1 MAVTHGLVDC
11 QPWILGIPEEIWD
24 HIFMSGV
31 LDHVD
36 LTNISGTCKYF
47 QKICKSNELW
57 RKKLQQRFPNLFDH
71 FDRGANKCWQEV
83 YKGRVQYGRR
93 SRSIVSGLSSEYYNT
108 QEISKEGFAQFL
120 LLLEEHEEAGNYIMD
135 ELMNIVH
142 DGKKSHNLTEKY
154 YAEKVLRYLSQI
166 HLAKKWQQYLQLPEA
181 EQNLELGAVMI
192 AQWCYPTISI
202 TQNSINVSH
211 CLSFRCCAVM
221 IAQWCYPTISIT
233 QNSINDQLDEIAGMV
248 RRELSRRAPDHPACN
263 MEDNALGVSK
273 HLFKHSSSVS
283 ISEHLWSPQQCRVI
297 METLNYILFD
307 KLGFCG
313 NEENY
318 YDPKNSYINRVLER
332 KKGIP
337 ITLSIVY
344 RAVARRLGVV
354 CEAINFPSHFLLRWL
369 VRPIAPVSQQY
380 VFVDVFRA
388 GRFMQQDECCS
399 AVGIP
404 EGLAFQKEHY
414 MSVPPKKVL
423 ERMARNLV
431 GIGRH
436 QSQLGDGLLCLRN
449 ALDLFL
455 IISPDDL
462 EMRLLQVRINLH
474 LNINLPDVIDSL
486 QHVADLDPTRMGL
499 VAYLLQEAQVHIQEN
514 KDTEKK
520 EKPKRKLR
528 KDNKK
533 VEFSVGMVMKH
544 KRYDYTCVIFGW
556 DETCQA
562 TEEWI
567 VQMGVHNLTKQH
579 KQPFYSVLVEDGS
592 NRYAAQENMLY
603 TDSPHEIQHPEVG
616 RYFQAFTGTYY
627 IPNQE
632 KHSEYQ
638 DDADVT
644 RALLQKYNS
653 HKNV

>member
-1 MAVTHGLVDC
+1 
-11 QPWILGIPEEIWD
+11 
-24 HIFMSGV
+24 MSCV

-36 LTNISGTCKYF
+36 LTSVSDTCKYF

-57 RKKLQQRFPNLFDH
+57 RKKLQQSFPDLYDH
-71 FDRGANKCWQEV
+71 YDRGVHKCWREV
-83 YKGRVQYGRR
+83 YKGRVLYGRR
-93 SRSIVSGLSSEYYNT
+93 TRNVVSGLSAEYFNT
-108 QEISKEGFAQFL
+108 QEISKEGFSQFIV
-120 LLLEEHEEAGNYIMD
+120 LLEEHDESGNYIMD

-142 DGKKSHNLTEKY
+142 DGKKCHNLTEKY
-154 YAEKVLRYLSQI
+154 YAEKVLRHLSQI
-166 HLAKKWQQYLQLPEA
+166 HLATKWQQYLQLPEA
-181 EQNLELGAVMI
+181 DQNLELGAVMI
-192 AQWCYPTISI
+192 AQWCHPTIS
-202 TQNSINVSH
+202 V
-211 CLSFRCCAVM
+211 
-221 IAQWCYPTISIT
+221 T
-233 QNSINDQLDEIAGMV
+233 QNSINDQLDEIARMV
-248 RRELSRRAPDHPACN
+248 RRELCQRSPDHPACN
-263 MEDNALGVSK
+263 MDHNAGA
-273 HLFKHSSSVS
+273 
-283 ISEHLWSPQQCRVI
+283 ISEHLWSPQLCRVV
-297 METLNYILFD
+297 MVTLNYVLFD

-344 RAVARRLGVV
+344 SAVARRLGVV

-369 VRPIAPVSQQY
+369 ERPIAPVSQQY
-380 VFVDVFRA
+380 VFVDVFRG
-388 GRFMQQDECCS
+388 GRFLQQDECCG

-404 EGLAFQKEHY
+404 EGLGFQKEHY

-514 KDTEKK
+514 KDTEKR

-528 KDNKK
+528 EDNQEVKY
-533 VEFSVGMVMKH
+533 SVGMVMKH

-562 TEEWI
+562 SEEWI

-603 TDSPHEIQHPEVG
+603 TDSPREIQHPEVG
-616 RYFQAFTGTYY
+616 RYFQTFTETHY

-632 KHSEYQ
+632 KQREYP
-638 DDADVT
+638 DDTDVT
-644 RALLQKYNS
+644 RALLQEHYTPNM
-653 HKNV
+653 